1 MPSSDA
7 SSSPRCQ
14 GDALFIHPV
23 CVETNTDPLPGGRD
37 ARDWWLRKV
46 EYQRQFRFTIA
57 FENVDLPGYTSEKS
71 VDGLLAGTIPVYWG
85 NPEIADDVEPTSII
99 NACSFNSWEE
109 LADYVVYLD
118 DNRELARPFFEPV
131 WPLRIDLDKT
141 RDAVVDLFER
151 ALDDRRLSG
160 RILRAGR
167 PWIIGAARV
176 RTIVRRSTTT
186 SNT

>member
-1 MPSSDA
+1 MRATGGCGKSSINGSSA
-7 SSSPRCQ
+7 SRSHLRTSICPATRLKNRLMGCWQGQSRCT
-14 GDALFIHPV
+14 G
-23 CVETNTDPLPGGRD
+23 
-37 ARDWWLRKV
+37 
-46 EYQRQFRFTIA
+46 
-57 FENVDLPGYTSEKS
+57 
-71 VDGLLAGTIPVYWG
+71 G

-141 RDAVVDLFER
+141 RDAMVDLFER
-151 ALDDRRLSG
+151 ADDRRLPG

-167 PWIIGAARV
+167 PWVIDAARV